1 MKKILAVIMILF
13 LVTAF
18 AGCGQRQSKTEIT
31 VLAAA
36 SLTDVC
42 DELKTAFEEETG
54 DITLNFSFGGSGA
67 LQAQIEEGAP
77 GDIFISAAERQMDE
91 LREQG
96 LMKEDSVTDLLE
108 NKVVLIVP
116 NGNPAGIKSFEDAV
130 KADVIGLGETSSVP
144 VGQYSQEIFTSLG
157 VWDQVKAKANFGS
170 DVRTVLSWVETGAVD
185 CGVVYETDAL
195 TGENIETIC
204 QAPADTHKP
213 VIYPAGITGSSDN
226 QKDAEK
232 FMDFLKSPSAAGL
245 FEKYGFTV
253 L

>member
-1 MKKILAVIMILF
+1 M
-13 LVTAF
+13 
-18 AGCGQRQSKTEIT
+18 
-31 VLAAA
+31 
-36 SLTDVC
+36 
-42 DELKTAFEEETG
+42 
-54 DITLNFSFGGSGA
+54 
-67 LQAQIEEGAP
+67 
-77 GDIFISAAERQMDE
+77 
-91 LREQG
+91 
-96 LMKEDSVTDLLE
+96 
-108 NKVVLIVP
+108 
-116 NGNPAGIKSFEDAV
+116 
-130 KADVIGLGETSSVP
+130 IGLGETSSVP

-213 VIYPAGITGSSDN
+213 VIYPAGIIGSSDN
-226 QKDAEK
+226 QKAAEK
-232 FMDFLKSPSAAGL
+232 FMDFLKSPSAADL

>member
-1 MKKILAVIMILF
+1 MKKILVIIMILV

-18 AGCGQRQSKTEIT
+18 AGCGQKQSKTEIT

-54 DITLNFSFGGSGA
+54 DVTLNFSFGGSGA

-116 NGNPAGIKSFEDAV
+116 KGTLPE
-130 KADVIGLGETSSVP
+130 
-144 VGQYSQEIFTSLG
+144 
-157 VWDQVKAKANFGS
+157 
-170 DVRTVLSWVETGAVD
+170 
-185 CGVVYETDAL
+185 
-195 TGENIETIC
+195 
-204 QAPADTHKP
+204 
-213 VIYPAGITGSSDN
+213 
-226 QKDAEK
+226 
-232 FMDFLKSPSAAGL
+232 
-245 FEKYGFTV
+245 
-253 L
+253 